1 MRQLVAAPALAL
13 ALSLASPARAEDR
26 ASTQDAERLVHKAVE
41 FLGKEGKDKAF
52 AVFSDP
58 KGPFTYRDLYIFV
71 IDWKGVI
78 LAHGTK
84 KELVGKNDFNRKDST
99 GKLFTQDMIK
109 IAQAD
114 GKGWMQ
120 YEFENPVTKAIDTK
134 VAYFERV
141 EDFMVGCGAFK
152 KK

>member
-1 MRQLVAAPALAL
+1 MRKMIVSLLAL
-13 ALSLASPARAEDR
+13 ALLFPALAVAEERAT
-26 ASTQDAERLVHKAVE
+26 TQDAERLVHKAVE
-41 FLGKEGKDKAF
+41 FLKKEGKEKALPI
-52 AVFSDP
+52 FSDP
-58 KGPFTYRDLYIFV
+58 KGAFTYRDLYIFA

-84 KELVGKNDFNRKDST
+84 KELIGKNDFNRKDST

-109 IAQAD
+109 IAQSD

-141 EDFMVGCGAFK
+141 DDFLIGCGAFK